1 MKNFNNENHKV
12 SRMRALI
19 IIIVLFTVVF
29 LSARYITNEDF
40 RLYVDTKILKKE
52 VSDLS
57 LATIEVDPDSNPTIY
72 AYDKYIA
79 ILSKN
84 TLTSYNSSGKV
95 VSELNINIAVPLVE
109 ANEKYLVIAE
119 QDSDKIYLIS
129 RSKYYLA
136 KNS

>member
-29 LSARYITNEDF
+29 LSARYITNEEF

-57 LATIEVDPDSNPTIY
+57 LATIAVDPDSNPSIY

-79 ILSKN
+79 ILS
-84 TLTSYNSSGKV
+84 
-95 VSELNINIAVPLVE
+95 
-109 ANEKYLVIAE
+109 
-119 QDSDKIYLIS
+119 
-129 RSKYYLA
+129 
-136 KNS
+136 